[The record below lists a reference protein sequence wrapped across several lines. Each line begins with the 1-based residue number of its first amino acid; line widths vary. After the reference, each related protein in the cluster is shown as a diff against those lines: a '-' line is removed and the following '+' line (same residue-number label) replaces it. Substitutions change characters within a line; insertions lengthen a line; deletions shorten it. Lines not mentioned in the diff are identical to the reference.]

1 MPGGRNN
8 TRRIMK
14 DVNFGLAMQYDKGA
28 ATSVDINASNVVVE
42 VHQSEAEGTLW
53 YHVGR
58 LDGNTIKWEKSSKY
72 DDGITPTV
80 ALNDQGSVV
89 EVHQT
94 QNRLSSSLWYRV
106 GTVNPSGLSINW
118 GNSSQFDDGNNPSVA
133 LNNGGV
139 AVEVH
144 ETSNRID
151 NKLWYH
157 VGRLEGNTLKWGPS
171 RDYDKGKTPSIALNN
186 NGLAVEVHKSQ
197 GHDTLWYRVGRVN
210 GDGIDW
216 GTSHQYQDGAQPSV
230 ALTDDGF
237 VIEVHKSQAAGT
249 LWRMVGQ
256 VEGDQIRWSG
266 EAIQFDDGMMP
277 AVAANGTWAVQTHVS
292 QTRSTLWFSTS
303 LITDR
308 ANWMGDCYDTLKSK
322 PLTQLVLSASHDA
335 GMYAGN
341 ILGKTQDLSL
351 YGQLSCGQR
360 YFDLRPDKD
369 LNIFHGPVD
378 GPPVQEVLNGV
389 KKFMSEGHRELVI
402 LKFSH
407 YKGFT
412 EDIYRRLVK
421 MLQDT
426 LGAWLLQKT
435 WSGRLADAPLQTLI
449 GNGGKVL
456 VVCDGKYPVNIPTQ
470 GIHVYRDWD
479 SSDPKQGDLTVYDQY
494 SDTMDYDQMSKDQ
507 LEKFKAFN
515 GKCKNDSNVPCDLFL
530 LSWTLTPP
538 TDVCAVSNS
547 ANRNL
552 GQAMSSVGRN
562 SQGFIPNIL
571 YVDYCQRARATDV
584 AIVEN
589 GVLELDRPISQPRAA

>member
-1 MPGGRNN
+1 
-8 TRRIMK
+8 MK
-14 DVNFGLAMQYDKGA
+14 DVNFGLGLQYDKGV

-42 VHQSEAEGTLW
+42 VHQSEAHGTLW

-58 LDGNTIKWEKSSKY
+58 LDGNTLTWGRSWKY

-89 EVHQT
+89 EVHRT
-94 QNRLSSSLWYRV
+94 QNPLSSSLWYRV
-106 GTVNPSGLSINW
+106 GTVNPSALSINW
-118 GNSSQFDDGNNPSVA
+118 GNSSQFDDGGNPSVA

-144 ETSNRID
+144 ETSNLIN
-151 NKLWYH
+151 NKMWYR
-157 VGRLEGNTLKWGPS
+157 VGRLEGNTLQWGPS
-171 RDYDKGKTPSIALNN
+171 RDYDEGRTPSVALNN

-210 GDGIDW
+210 GDRIDW
-216 GTSHQYQDGAQPSV
+216 GASHQYQDGVQPSV

-249 LWRMVGQ
+249 LWRLVGQ
-256 VEGDQIRWSG
+256 VDGNQIRWSG
-266 EAIQFDDGMMP
+266 SATQFDDGMTP
-277 AVAANGTWAVQTHVS
+277 AVAANGTWAVQTHKS
-292 QTRSTLWFSTS
+292 EARSTLWSSTS

-308 ANWMGDCYDTLKSK
+308 ANWMGNRYDTLKSK
-322 PLTQLVLSASHDA
+322 PLKQLVLSASHDA

-341 ILGKTQDLSL
+341 ILGRTQDLNL
-351 YGQLSCGQR
+351 YWQLCYGQR

-369 LNIFHGPVD
+369 LNIVHGPVS
-378 GPPVQEVLNGV
+378 GPRVEEVLNDV

-407 YKGFT
+407 YDGFT
-412 EDIYRRLVK
+412 QDIYRRLVK
-421 MLQDT
+421 MIQDT

-449 GNGGKVL
+449 GNGGRVL

-470 GIHVYRDWD
+470 GIYVYRDWD
-479 SSDPKQGDLTVYDQY
+479 SSNPKEGDLTVYDQY
-494 SDTMDYDQMSKDQ
+494 SNTIDYERMSKDQ
-507 LEKFKAFN
+507 LAKFAAFN
-515 GKCKNDSNVPCDLFL
+515 GKCKNDSKVPCDLFL

-538 TDVCAVSNS
+538 TDVWGFSQP

-562 SQGFIPNIL
+562 SQGFIPNLL
-571 YVDYCQRARATDV
+571 YVDYCQYARATDV

-589 GVLELDRPISQPRAA
+589 AVQELEFSIPQPRAAVG